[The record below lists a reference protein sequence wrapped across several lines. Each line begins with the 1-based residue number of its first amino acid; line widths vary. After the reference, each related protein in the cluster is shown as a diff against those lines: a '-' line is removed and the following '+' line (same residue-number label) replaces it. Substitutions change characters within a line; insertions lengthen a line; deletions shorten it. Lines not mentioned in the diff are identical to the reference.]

1 MLGFT
6 TASVVVLCGNAINSV
21 SSPLN
26 SSSVSHFIVQ
36 FWPALGPELHTWFET
51 TFIFAL
57 PPLSACS
64 QSVRLGTFFSPL
76 CFWHTTVCFPCVL
89 FEVDSIPFVRFVCF
103 LESYLFTY
111 LLRMVK
117 YQWNLFCNMNSYS
130 FVYYWQVILETITM
144 DKDIQWNLT
153 GSEWLTICC

>member
-1 MLGFT
+1 MWYY
-6 TASVVVLCGNAINSV
+6 VAIPSLV
-21 SSPLN
+21 SPLLLIPVLFPILLF
-26 SSSVSHFIVQ
+26 SSG
-36 FWPALGPELHTWFET
+36 PLLGQNFTFGLKLCLI
-51 TFIFAL
+51 FIFAL
-57 PPLSACS
+57 PLLSACS
-64 QSVRLGTFFSPL
+64 QSVRFGFPPPL
-76 CFWHTTVCFPCVL
+76 CFWHKTVCFPCVL

-117 YQWNLFCNMNSYS
+117 WQWNLFCNMNSYS

-153 GSEWLTICC
+153 GSEWLTTCC